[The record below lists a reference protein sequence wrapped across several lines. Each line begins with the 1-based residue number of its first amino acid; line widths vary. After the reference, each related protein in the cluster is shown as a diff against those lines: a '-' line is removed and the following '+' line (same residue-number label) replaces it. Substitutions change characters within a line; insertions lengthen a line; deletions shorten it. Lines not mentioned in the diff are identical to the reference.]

1 MSRDRTAVLRGAKRV
16 HNVVDYIVAP
26 YAGREP
32 ANSKLI
38 AFEIGGR
45 VPELLLHKRAC
56 KASLVVSKERL
67 EAWVGVSD
75 AGDQATV
82 VEWQVL
88 DRLKDQ
94 FGWNTGRGQELAA
107 R

>member
-1 MSRDRTAVLRGAKRV
+1 VSRDRTAVLRGAKRV
-16 HNVVDYIVAP
+16 HNIVDYIVAP
-26 YAGREP
+26 YAGRKP

-38 AFEIGGR
+38 ALEVGGR
-45 VPELLLHKRAC
+45 MPELLFHKRAC
-56 KASLVVSKERL
+56 KTSLVVSKERL

-75 AGDQATV
+75 AGNKATV

-94 FGWNTGRGQELAA
+94 FGWDTRRDQELAV